1 MKKILLFLF
10 SCTFAMASCQQALE
24 ESTFSNEVRTS
35 ESPSLES
42 FSLLLSKAVS
52 NIPELRGLIKE
63 EALKQIDHDYDVFY
77 PIIKDKI
84 VTDNKTVRDILKQY
98 DNNKILD
105 EIEQIYP
112 LLTILVPKL
121 PSGFNAESWDCQNDI
136 PFITARLGKSQNTF
150 YKDGELEFEIEANA
164 IPGFPVLVVKNNER
178 IVKNSS
184 SSRNAGMPLLNSEYA
199 FLDEAFDNVTP
210 HVKTRNRIA
219 LEDIEYLKTA
229 YNEMGVSPNY
239 WQRDNIYYGLT
250 KTNTQGP
257 FKRNYVESIRVIEF
271 SEQAFSVMTDQPE
284 YDPKLNT
291 EDHFCL
297 NRQHLINFNSLW
309 QDGNFEFKI
318 DITINNQNGLGANI
332 SKMLTVSPG
341 ELYSIDYIEK
351 RDALGHFFHINGIVS
366 RPYHPNINLIPWDL
380 KNNSFSWKF
389 NIYEIDKQATYTVQ
403 EKCSSEFATNFGFS
417 IGSGDETKIGLNFG
431 ASAKVT
437 KESTFTRVIYEE
449 SDDLGT
455 LEAHFSDPVMLF
467 EYEPKLIEGYTI
479 SNPMV
484 EMVLCPVKLY

>member
-10 SCTFAMASCQQALE
+10 SCTFVISSCQQTLE
-24 ESTFSNEVRTS
+24 ESTVFNEIRTS
-35 ESPSLES
+35 EAPSLES

-52 NIPELRGLIKE
+52 NSSELRSLIKE

-84 VTDNKTVRDILKQY
+84 VVDNKTVRDILKQY

-112 LLTILVPKL
+112 LLTILVPQL
-121 PSGFNAESWDCQNDI
+121 PSGFNAASWDCQNDI

-150 YKDGELEFEIEANA
+150 YKDGELEAEIDANA

-184 SSRNAGMPLLNSEYA
+184 SSRNVGMPSLNSEYA

-210 HVKTRNRIA
+210 QVKTRNIVV

-229 YNEMGVSPNY
+229 YNEMGVSPEY

-257 FKRNYVESIRVIEF
+257 FKRNYVESIRVIQF
-271 SEQAFSVMTDQPE
+271 SEQAFSTMADQPG

-291 EDHFCL
+291 EDHWCA
-297 NRQHLINFNSLW
+297 NRKHIIDFTSLW

-332 SKMLTVSPG
+332 TKMLTVSPA
-341 ELYSIDYIEK
+341 ELYSIDYTESRPSI
-351 RDALGHFFHINGIVS
+351 GHIYHIRGIVP
-366 RPYHPNINLIPWDL
+366 RLYHPNINLIPWDL

-403 EKCSSEFATNFGFS
+403 EKCSSEFATNFGYS
-417 IGSGDETKIGLNFG
+417 TGSGDETKIGLNFG

-467 EYEPKLIEGYTI
+467 EFEPKVIEGYTI